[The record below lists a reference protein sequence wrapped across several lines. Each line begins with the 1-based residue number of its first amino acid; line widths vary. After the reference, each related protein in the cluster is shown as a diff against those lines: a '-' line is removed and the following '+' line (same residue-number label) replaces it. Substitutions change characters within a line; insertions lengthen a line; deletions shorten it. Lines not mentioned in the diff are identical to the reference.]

1 MTFEVWYFILGGLL
15 ITVALLASSVKR
27 LPLTETMIYLI
38 AGALL
43 GPLGFGALS
52 IDAHEQSMLLERLS
66 EVAVLVSLFTTGLKL
81 RVPLRDRRWWIPI
94 RLAFA
99 SMALTVGLVALTG
112 VLGLGLSLGAA
123 ILLGAV
129 LAPTDP
135 VLASEVQLENPHD
148 RDRLRFS
155 LTGEAGMNDGTAFPF
170 VMLGLGLLGLHE
182 IGTWGW
188 RWLVVDVAW
197 AIGGGLAIGAACGA
211 AVGRLVLYLRRE
223 RREGLGRDEFL
234 ALGLIALSYGGAL
247 LAHTYGFL
255 AVFAAGLTLRAIEHQ
270 QTGDTPAQEVLAVEK
285 AGEQE
290 GIATNPETAP
300 AHMAGAV
307 LTFNERME
315 RIVEVALV
323 LIVGAALS
331 PSYLHIGQVW
341 FIALLFLL
349 IRPVS
354 VIMGLLGHRAAVMER
369 AMISWFGIRG
379 IGSLYYLMYAVN
391 RGLSAEVAGR
401 LISITIPVIA
411 VSIIIHGITVT
422 PLMGWYQLRRRRRLT
437 LVEEKGEAKNK
448 ESRSAKGERDE

>member
-1 MTFEVWYFILGGLL
+1 MSFEVWYFILGALL
-15 ITVALLASSVKR
+15 IAVAVLASSMKR
-27 LPLTETMIYLI
+27 LPLTETMIYLT

-52 IDAHEQSMLLERLS
+52 LDAHAQSMLLERLS
-66 EVAVLVSLFTTGLKL
+66 EVAVIVSLFTTGLKL
-81 RVPLRDRRWWIPI
+81 RVPLRDPKWWVPI
-94 RLAFA
+94 RLAFV
-99 SMALTVGLVALTG
+99 SMALTVGMVALAG

-182 IGTWGW
+182 IGAWGW
-188 RWLVVDVAW
+188 HWLVVDVAW
-197 AIGGGLAIGAACGA
+197 AIGGGLAIGAACGS

-247 LAHTYGFL
+247 LAHAYGFL
-255 AVFAAGLTLRAIEHQ
+255 AVFAAGLALRAIEHR
-270 QTGDTPAQEVLAVEK
+270 QTGHRPPQEVLAMER
-285 AGEQE
+285 AGEKE

-315 RIVEVALV
+315 RIIEVALV

-331 PSYLHIGQVW
+331 PSYLRIGQVW

-349 IRPVS
+349 IRPVA
-354 VIMGLLGHRAAVMER
+354 VIIGLLGHRAAAMEW

-379 IGSLYYLMYAVN
+379 IGSLYYVMYTVN
-391 RGLSAEVAGR
+391 RGLSAEVAEG
-401 LISITIPVIA
+401 LISITITVIA
-411 VSIIIHGITVT
+411 VSIIVHGITVT
-422 PLMGWYQLRRRRRLT
+422 PLMVWYQRRRRR
-437 LVEEKGEAKNK
+437 
-448 ESRSAKGERDE
+448 RSSA

>member
-1 MTFEVWYFILGGLL
+1 MTFEVWYFILGALL
-15 ITVALLASSVKR
+15 IAVAVLASSVKR
-27 LPLTETMIYLI
+27 LPLTETMIYLT

-43 GPLGFGALS
+43 GPLGFGAISL
-52 IDAHEQSMLLERLS
+52 DAHAQSMLLERLS
-66 EVAVLVSLFTTGLKL
+66 EVAVIVSLFTTGLKL
-81 RVPLRDRRWWIPI
+81 RVPLHDPRWSVPI
-94 RLAFA
+94 RLAFV
-99 SMALTVGLVALTG
+99 SMALTVGLVALAG

-155 LTGEAGMNDGTAFPF
+155 LTGEAGMNDGTAFSF

-182 IGTWGW
+182 IGAWGW

-197 AIGGGLAIGAACGA
+197 ATGGGLAIGAACGA

-247 LAHTYGFL
+247 LAHAYGFL
-255 AVFAAGLTLRAIEHQ
+255 AVFAAGLTLRAIEHR
-270 QTGDTPAQEVLAVEK
+270 QTGDRPPQEVLAMER
-285 AGEQE
+285 AGEKE
-290 GIATNPETAP
+290 GIATNPKTAP

-315 RIVEVALV
+315 RIIEVALV

-349 IRPVS
+349 IRPIA
-354 VIMGLLGHRAAVMER
+354 VIIGLLGYRGAAMER

-401 LISITIPVIA
+401 LISITLTVIA
-411 VSIIIHGITVT
+411 VSIIIHGVTVT
-422 PLMGWYQLRRRRRLT
+422 PLMGWYQRRRRR
-437 LVEEKGEAKNK
+437 
-448 ESRSAKGERDE
+448 RSSA

>member
-27 LPLTETMIYLI
+27 LPLTETMIYLT

-52 IDAHEQSMLLERLS
+52 LDAHEQSRLLERLS

-81 RVPLRDRRWWIPI
+81 RVPLRDHRWWIPI

-99 SMALTVGLVALTG
+99 SMALTVALVALAG

-211 AVGRLVLYLRRE
+211 AVVRLVLYLRRE

-255 AVFAAGLTLRAIEHQ
+255 AVFAAGLTLRAIEHR
-270 QTGDTPAQEVLAVEK
+270 QTGDTPPQEVLAVER

-315 RIVEVALV
+315 RIIEVALV

-331 PSYLHIGQVW
+331 PSYLRIGQVW

-354 VIMGLLGHRAAVMER
+354 VIMGLLGHRAAGMER

-422 PLMGWYQLRRRRRLT
+422 PLMGWYQLRRRRRS
-437 LVEEKGEAKNK
+437 K
-448 ESRSAKGERDE
+448 ESETHI

>member
-1 MTFEVWYFILGGLL
+1 MTFEFLYFILGALL
-15 ITVALLASSVKR
+15 ITVAVLASSVKR

-38 AGALL
+38 SGALL
-43 GPLGFGALS
+43 GPLGFGTLS
-52 IDAHEQSMLLERLS
+52 PDAHAQSRLLERLS
-66 EVAVLVSLFTTGLKL
+66 EVAVIVSLFTTGLKL
-81 RVPLRDRRWWIPI
+81 RVPLRDPRWWVPI

-99 SMALTVGLVALTG
+99 SMALTVGMVALAG
-112 VLGLGLSLGAA
+112 VFGLGLSLGAA

-170 VMLGLGLLGLHE
+170 VMLGLGLLGLHD
-182 IGTWGW
+182 IGVWGW

-211 AVGRLVLYLRRE
+211 AVGRVVLYLRRE

-247 LAHTYGFL
+247 LAHAYGFL

-270 QTGDTPAQEVLAVEK
+270 QTGNRPPQEVLAMER
-285 AGEQE
+285 AGEEE
-290 GIATNPETAP
+290 GIATNRETAP

-307 LTFNERME
+307 LTFNERIE
-315 RIVEVALV
+315 RILEVALV

-331 PSYLHIGQVW
+331 PSYLSIGRVW

-349 IRPVS
+349 IRPVAVS
-354 VIMGLLGHRAAVMER
+354 IGLLGNRAAAMER
-369 AMISWFGIRG
+369 TIMISWFGIRG

-391 RGLSAEVAGR
+391 RGLSAEVAGS
-401 LISITIPVIA
+401 LISITFTTIA

-422 PLMGWYQLRRRRRLT
+422 PLMAWYQRRRLR
-437 LVEEKGEAKNK
+437 
-448 ESRSAKGERDE
+448 RSSAGA